1 VGRLVLRGQELS
13 AGVFEAI
20 FEMSKRSRS
29 KRSGEWSN
37 GSEAR
42 GELVD
47 GADHDTDVAWLLKVV
62 DEGRLGGEV
71 FEITAEVLAARSTA
85 HRLVLSAEE
94 VFGGVVGSVDNEQY
108 FSRGVTDNGMPEKL
122 AFDTIDDLEN

>member
-1 VGRLVLRGQELS
+1 MERLIFRGQELS

-20 FEMSKRSRS
+20 FEMSKRSRP
-29 KRSGEWSN
+29 KWSGEWSN

-71 FEITAEVLAARSTA
+71 FEITTEVLAARSTA

-94 VFGGVVGSVDNEQY
+94 MLGGVV
-108 FSRGVTDNGMPEKL
+108 
-122 AFDTIDDLEN
+122 

>member
-1 VGRLVLRGQELS
+1 MVLRGQELS

-20 FEMSKRSRS
+20 FEMSKRPRS

-37 GSEAR
+37 GSEAH

-108 FSRGVTDNGMPEKL
+108 FSSGVTYDGMPEEL
-122 AFDTIDDLEN
+122 AFDTIDDFEN

>member
-1 VGRLVLRGQELS
+1 MVLRGQELR
-13 AGVFEAI
+13 ADVFEAT

-29 KRSGEWSN
+29 KRSGEWLN

-94 VFGGVVGSVDNEQY
+94 MLGGVVGSY
-108 FSRGVTDNGMPEKL
+108 LL
-122 AFDTIDDLEN
+122 ALPRLESELRFGHA

>member
-1 VGRLVLRGQELS
+1 MERLVRRGWELR
-13 AGVFEAI
+13 AGGFEVT
-20 FEMSKRSRS
+20 FEMSIRSRS
-29 KRSGEWSN
+29 KWSGEWPN

-94 VFGGVVGSVDNEQY
+94 IKVPGTRVLMLRLIFHPDS
-108 FSRGVTDNGMPEKL
+108 
-122 AFDTIDDLEN
+122 